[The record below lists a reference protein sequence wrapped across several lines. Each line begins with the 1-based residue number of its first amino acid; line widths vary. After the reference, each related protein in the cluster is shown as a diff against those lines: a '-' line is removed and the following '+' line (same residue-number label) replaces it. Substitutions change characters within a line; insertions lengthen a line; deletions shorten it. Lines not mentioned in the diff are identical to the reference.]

1 MVDLLVRLYDLPAA
15 PERAG
20 SVEEPFKIRRAL
32 PLEKHFIVDW
42 LRAQAD
48 LPPQWASECDVA
60 MSRLPPSCF
69 VAVQPH
75 EATGRGYD
83 AAPERLLGFACY
95 DATAKGYF
103 GPEGVRGDCR
113 RKGIG
118 AALLLAC
125 LRAMR
130 EEGYGYAIIGWA
142 SHIEFY
148 RRVVGATII
157 ESSEPGIYA
166 GRLQD

>member
-1 MVDLLVRLYDLPAA
+1 MVDLLVRLYDVPAA
-15 PERAG
+15 PERAV
-20 SVEEPFKIRRAL
+20 SAEDAFRIRRAL

-42 LRAQAD
+42 LRSQAD
-48 LPPQWASECDVA
+48 LPAQWASECDVA
-60 MSRLPPSCF
+60 MSRQPPSCF
-69 VAVQPH
+69 VAVQSP
-75 EATGRGYD
+75 AASGRGYD
-83 AAPERLLGFACY
+83 TPERLLGFACY

-113 RKGIG
+113 RRGIG

-142 SHIEFY
+142 SEIEFY
-148 RRVVGATII
+148 RRVAGATVI

-166 GRLQD
+166 GRLQG

>member
-1 MVDLLVRLYDLPAA
+1 MVDLLVRLYDLPAR

-20 SVEEPFKIRRAL
+20 GPESAFRIRRAL
-32 PLEKHFIVDW
+32 PLEKHFILDW

-48 LPPQWASECDVA
+48 LPGQWASECDVA
-60 MSRLPPSCF
+60 MSRQPPSCF
-69 VAVQPH
+69 VAVQPGA
-75 EATGRGYD
+75 ATGRGYD
-83 AAPERLLGFACY
+83 GAPERLLGFACY

-113 RKGIG
+113 GRGIG

-142 SHIEFY
+142 SQIEFY
-148 RRVVGATII
+148 RRVAGATLI
-157 ESSEPGIYA
+157 EASEPGIYA
-166 GRLQD
+166 GRLES